1 MTLSIGIEGTQTI
14 AQKLAHILLPS
25 DCVALHGDLGAGKTL
40 MAESIIQALHGGD
53 IAVISPT
60 FNLLQTYDVEAHG
73 EKATVWHYDLYRLEE
88 PEELPELGLDDAFE
102 DGITLIEWP
111 EIAVHYLPVNT
122 IHVTIEFTEHGENR
136 DITINS
142 SAANQP
148 RLERAGLC

>member
-1 MTLSIGIEGTQTI
+1 MTLSIGIEGTQQI
-14 AQKLAHILLPS
+14 SQRLASILLPS

-40 MAESIIQALHGGD
+40 MAETIIQALHGGNV
-53 IAVISPT
+53 AVISPT

-73 EKATVWHYDLYRLEE
+73 EKATVWHYDLYRLEDH
-88 PEELPELGLDDAFE
+88 EELPELGLEDAFE

-111 EIAVHYLPVNT
+111 EIAVHYLPANT

-136 DITINS
+136 DITVQS
-142 SAANQP
+142 STANHP